1 MANDSVC
8 VSVCVLCHVSV
19 TPWAY
24 QVPLSM
30 EFSQQEYWN
39 ELPFP
44 PPGNLPNSGIEC
56 GPLES
61 PALAGGF
68 FTTEPPGKPYYC

>member
-1 MANDSVC
+1 MFWLHYMANDSVC

-44 PPGNLPNSGIEC
+44 PPGDLPNLGIK
-56 GPLES
+56 PIS
-61 PALAGGF
+61 PVLVGRF
-68 FTTEPPGKPYYC
+68 FTGVTTWKV